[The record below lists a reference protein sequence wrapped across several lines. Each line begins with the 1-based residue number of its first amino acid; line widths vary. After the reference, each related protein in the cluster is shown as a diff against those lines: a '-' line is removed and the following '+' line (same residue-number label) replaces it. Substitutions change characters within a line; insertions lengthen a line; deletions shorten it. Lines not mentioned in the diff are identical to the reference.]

1 MPARRAKGDLGR
13 AGPLAHVWV
22 RLGLDLKA
30 EAMIDGLRG
39 RNGHLPCTGL
49 GVSGVG
55 SAESTSLPASW
66 CLAKLILLLISLH
79 LIEDSKASHWL
90 AHI

>member
-39 RNGHLPCTGL
+39 RNGHLPCTG
-49 GVSGVG
+49 
-55 SAESTSLPASW
+55 
-66 CLAKLILLLISLH
+66 
-79 LIEDSKASHWL
+79 
-90 AHI
+90 